1 MPQCRTHFSWVRLA
15 QYLLKIGI
23 AHLARIEISL
33 IRGDNK
39 KGRKEFIAAT
49 QDCRKDRWKRDGKNM
64 FAIKATQKTPSLD
77 NMRQYV
83 FL

>member
-15 QYLLKIGI
+15 QYLLKIGT

-49 QDCRKDRWKRDGKNM
+49 
-64 FAIKATQKTPSLD
+64 
-77 NMRQYV
+77 
-83 FL
+83 